1 MVATLLNTLISGLKG
16 NRTRRSQQPREVAY
30 GDVVCVAGAKAS
42 HPATAPA
49 LGLPWP
55 SEGDFLK
62 RYAIWTGENFILY
75 GEDRSGRDIVHEE
88 SFRGFLHGIEYF
100 AICEFPKEYGRPTE
114 WEQPSPVSSVVMPQE
129 KLWRLLERGRKAREY
144 RRYSPHETVRR
155 AKSKLGQGGYLT
167 SEHFAMWCKTGI
179 AESHELES
187 IRDFW
192 ERMIVY

>member
-30 GDVVCVAGAKAS
+30 GDVVCVES
-42 HPATAPA
+42 
-49 LGLPWP
+49 
-55 SEGDFLK
+55 DFLK

-129 KLWRLLERGRKAREY
+129 KLWRLLERGQKAREY
-144 RRYSPHETVRR
+144 RCYTPHETVHR

-167 SEHFAMWCKTGI
+167 SEHFAVWCKTGI

>member
-1 MVATLLNTLISGLKG
+1 MVDTLLNVLISGLKC
-16 NRTRRSQQPREVAY
+16 NRTRRIQQPREVAY
-30 GDVVCVAGAKAS
+30 GDVVCVS
-42 HPATAPA
+42 
-49 LGLPWP
+49 
-55 SEGDFLK
+55 GDILK
-62 RYAIWTGENFILY
+62 RYAIWTGENFNLY
-75 GEDRSGRDIVHEE
+75 GEDRSGRNIVHEE
-88 SFRGFLHGIEYF
+88 SFRDFLQGTEHF

-114 WEQPSPVSSVVMPQE
+114 WEQTSPVCSVVMPQE
-129 KLWRLLERGRKAREY
+129 KLWRLLERGRKARKY
-144 RRYSPHETVRR
+144 RCYSPHETVRR

>member
-1 MVATLLNTLISGLKG
+1 MVNALLDALISGLKG
-16 NRTRRSQQPREVAY
+16 NRTHRSRQPREVAY
-30 GDVVCVAGAKAS
+30 GDVVCV
-42 HPATAPA
+42 
-49 LGLPWP
+49 
-55 SEGDFLK
+55 EGDILK

-75 GEDRSGRDIVHEE
+75 GEDRCGKDIVHKE
-88 SFRGFLHGIEYF
+88 SFRGFLQGAEHF

-114 WEQPSPVSSVVMPQE
+114 WEQPSPVSSVIMPQE
-129 KLWRLLERGRKAREY
+129 KLWRLLGRVRKAKEY

-192 ERMIVY
+192 DRMIVY